1 MGVTVLPPATI
12 KVQVGST
19 AQPRV
24 STINYGGAQNFTLKS
39 ATDLDMTG
47 VLDKYVITYQAST
60 NSFVMY
66 PTASTN
72 IDNGFF

>member
-19 AQPRV
+19 SQPRV
-24 STINYGGAQNFTLKS
+24 STINYGGASIFTLKS

-47 VLDKYVITYQAST
+47 VLDGYSIVYQAST
-60 NSFVMY
+60 NSFVMH
-66 PTASTN
+66 PSASTN